1 MFEKIKDFINRIST
15 SRLGVLISVFIVFSC
30 ILIIRLFV
38 LQILKGEQYQAN
50 YDLKVEK
57 TESVSAA
64 RGSIYDRNGEQLA
77 YNKLAYDIT
86 IEDSGSYDS
95 TKDKNK
101 KLNKEIA
108 TIIKHIEKNGDKI
121 DNNFGIIRNANG
133 KYEFTN
139 SPGISL
145 QRFRADIFGHAS
157 IDDLKYNSKLKI
169 DEANATPDEIMTYLM
184 SDKRYHI
191 SEDYS
196 EELRY
201 KICIVRYN
209 IAQNSFQKYIATT
222 IASDVSFSSVAYIK
236 ENMNELTGVDI
247 KETSVRYYVDSEY
260 FAHLVGYVG
269 TISTEEYAKEHKK
282 NKSVELTDVV
292 GKSGIEQYMNSQ
304 LSGKKGKE
312 TVYVDH
318 VGNLL
323 QVADHKDS
331 VPGNDVYLSIDKN
344 LQIATYKALEKEIA
358 SILYSKIANIKTY
371 EPTSDEKDI
380 VIPIYDVY
388 FSLINNNLINID
400 DFERESA
407 SSVEK
412 KVLHAYNKKSDSV
425 VATLSGQLHAASP
438 KIYKE
443 LPKEYQEYSTY
454 IVTSLKSLGIF
465 DAEAIDIS
473 DEMHLKWTSESLSV
487 NEYLTYAIENN
498 WIDITKYSQTSKYAD
513 TGELYDQLIAYALT
527 YLQTDR
533 GFQKLVYKYLIQEDS
548 VSGNELCA
556 ILYEQ
561 GVLKKDDA
569 TKNALLSG
577 SLSAYGFLVDKIKKL
592 EITPGQLALDPC
604 SGSAVVIDARTGN
617 LLACVT
623 YPGYDN
629 NRLANTVDAK
639 YYNYLSTSLSN
650 PLYNYATQQRTA
662 PGSTFKIISATAGLA
677 ENKITTSTMIE
688 DLGRF
693 ESVSNKPKCWAF
705 PSNHGSI
712 NVAQALRV
720 SCNYFFYQVGY
731 DLAGGSANTY
741 SDKTGIEKIQKY
753 AAMYGL
759 DEKTGI
765 EIEEAKPT
773 IATEFPVMA
782 AIGQSDNN
790 FSTISLARYVTAVAN
805 RGTVYNLT
813 LLDRVQDPA
822 SGKVL
827 KTYKPSVRN
836 QIDVLSFDEW
846 ASIAQGLRMVV
857 EDLSAFKNLGV
868 EAAGKTGTAQQDL
881 TRANHAL
888 FIGYAPAS
896 SPEIAVATRIAFG
909 YSSGNASVVAA
920 DIMSYYFGETSLE
933 SLLGG
938 EITTSTS
945 TNAITD

>member
-1 MFEKIKDFINRIST
+1 MFEKIKDFINKIST
-15 SRLGVLISVFIVFSC
+15 SRLGVLTCVFIVFSC
-30 ILIIRLFV
+30 VLIIRLFV
-38 LQILKGEQYQAN
+38 LQIIKGEQYQAN

-57 TESVSAA
+57 TESVNAA
-64 RGSIYDRNGEQLA
+64 RGSIYDRNGELLA

-86 IEDSGSYDS
+86 IEDSGSYESSD
-95 TKDKNK
+95 DRNK
-101 KLNKEIA
+101 KLNAEIA
-108 TIIKHIEKNGDKI
+108 AIVKHIEKNGDEI
-121 DNNFGIIRNANG
+121 DNNFGISRSSAG

-139 SPGISL
+139 SPGTAL

-157 IDDLKYNSKLKI
+157 IDDLSYNSKLKI
-169 DEANATPDEIMTYLM
+169 DEENATPDEIMSYLTGE
-184 SDKRYHI
+184 KRYDI
-191 SEDYS
+191 STEYD

-209 IAQNSFQKYIATT
+209 IGQNSYQKYIATT
-222 IASDVSFSSVAYIK
+222 IASDVSSASVAYIK
-236 ENMNELTGVDI
+236 ENINELTGVNI
-247 KETSVRYYVDSEY
+247 KETSVRHYVDSEY
-260 FAHLVGYVG
+260 FAHIVGYVG
-269 TISTEEYAKEHKK
+269 TISTEEYEQAYKK
-282 NKSVELTDVV
+282 DKTVEMTDVV
-292 GKSGIEQYMNSQ
+292 GKSGIEQYMNSY
-304 LSGKKGKE
+304 LAGEKGSE

-371 EPTSDEKDI
+371 EPTSDESDI
-380 VIPIYDVY
+380 MIPIYDVY
-388 FSLINNNLINID
+388 FALINNNLINID
-400 DFERESA
+400 DFEKDSA

-412 KVLHAYNKKSDSV
+412 SVLHAYNKKSDSV
-425 VATLSGQLHAASP
+425 ITTLNEQLHASSP
-438 KIYKE
+438 IVYKE

-454 IVTSLKSLGIF
+454 IVTTLKSLGIF
-465 DAEAIDIS
+465 DANAIDVS
-473 DEMHLKWTSESLSV
+473 DEKYIAWTSESLSV

-513 TGELYDQLIAYALT
+513 TDELYDQLIAYTLT

-533 GFQKLVYKYLIQEDS
+533 GFQKLVYKYLIQEDT
-548 VSGNELCA
+548 VSGNQLCA

-577 SLSAYGFLVDKIKKL
+577 SLSAYEFITDKIKKL

-604 SGSAVVIDARTGN
+604 SGSAVVIDSKTGN

-629 NRLANTVDAK
+629 NRLANTVDAE
-639 YYNYLSTSLSN
+639 YYNYLSTNLSN

-662 PGSTFKIISATAGLA
+662 PGSSFKIITATAGLA
-677 ENKITTSTMIE
+677 ENKITTSTQIVDE
-688 DLGRF
+688 GQF
-693 ESVSNKPKCWAF
+693 ERVSNKPKCWAF

-712 NVAQALRV
+712 NVAEALRV
-720 SCNYFFYQVGY
+720 SCNYFFYEVGY
-731 DLAGGSANTY
+731 ELAGGNAY
-741 SDKTGIEKIQKY
+741 SDKQGIEKIRKY
-753 AAMYGL
+753 AEMFGL
-759 DEKTGI
+759 DQKTGI
-765 EIEEAKPT
+765 EIEEAEPT

-790 FSTISLARYVTAVAN
+790 FTTISLARYVTAVAN
-805 RGTVYNLT
+805 KGTVYDLT
-813 LLDRVQDPA
+813 LLDHVQDA
-822 SGKVL
+822 VTGDVI

-836 QIDVLSFDEW
+836 QIDVLSLEEW
-846 ASIAQGLRMVV
+846 SSISQGLRMVV
-857 EDLSAFKNLGV
+857 EDLAAFKNLNV
-868 EAAGKTGTAQQDL
+868 QAAGKTGTAQQDP
-881 TRANHAL
+881 TRPNHAV
-888 FIGYAPAS
+888 FIGYAPYS

-909 YSSGNASVVAA
+909 YSSGNASIVAA

-933 SLLGG
+933 TLLGG
-938 EITTSTS
+938 EISTSTS
-945 TNAITD
+945 TNAVTD